1 MNFQETLEIS
11 QHTMITNNLACQL
24 FELINKIVESQ
35 CFCYFSLH
43 SYKIYFESHANIFLV
58 THYIHRIYPSSHKPL
73 LQVYLKRRQG
83 PNNFPDFCSLVDNRI
98 CGHIVECPSR
108 NSKIAKRQNLHLL
121 QSKFVLLETEHCF
134 LVILD
139 FDIISWKHASDTI

>member
-1 MNFQETLEIS
+1 MVPQVLVFYYWILVKSGYPQNSNPEMNFQETLEIS

-121 QSKFVLLETEHCF
+121 
-134 LVILD
+134 
-139 FDIISWKHASDTI
+139 